1 MPPNTSILSQADT
14 VESPQGSSRRVV
26 LDGLRFLTAGLIVLF
41 HYQSEGPRSLTGFSP
56 LFQRG
61 YLATD
66 FFLILSAY
74 VLGRAYGRKV
84 LSGAVSDERFLAKRL
99 LRVWPAHIIVLAA
112 FAAVVGLSATIGL
125 TTHDPAQLQW
135 SNLPAQALLI
145 HAWGLDLGAGWNLPT
160 WSLSAL
166 VVCYAAFPSLWRKL
180 SRVSGALLLFG
191 GGVAV
196 IWAANGLSQSL
207 YGRVLYDLPFN
218 LGVLRALPLFAFGA
232 CIARASELNWP
243 SERLAPVMA
252 VVAGVMVIGLQFVG
266 RFDLLS
272 MILLGVLIAAG
283 GVIRAPRGASFA
295 ALAGRISFALYI
307 THILVAMV
315 WFRLTHIVIEGL
327 HLSEPVQWA
336 LWAMAFP
343 LAVAT
348 ALAFERWIDS
358 PVQAVVNRWADRL
371 TFRRSATVASEA
383 APR

>member
-1 MPPNTSILSQADT
+1 MPPNALTLSRAET
-14 VESPQGSSRRVV
+14 VDPSQGASRRVV
-26 LDGLRFLTAGLIVLF
+26 LDVLRFLTAALIVLF
-41 HYQSEGPRSLTGFSP
+41 HYQSEGPRSLAGASP

-84 LSGAVSDERFLAKRL
+84 LSGAISDERFLAKRV

-112 FAAVVGLSATIGL
+112 FVLVAGLSATVGL
-125 TTHDPAQLQW
+125 TAHDPTHFQW
-135 SNLPAQALLI
+135 RNLPAQALLI

-166 VVCYAAFPSLWRKL
+166 VICYAAFPTLWRKL
-180 SRVSGALLLFG
+180 SRVTEAVALFI
-191 GGVAV
+191 GGVVV
-196 IWAANGLSQSL
+196 IWAANMFSQGL

-232 CIARASELNWP
+232 FIARASELNWP
-243 SERLAPVMA
+243 SERLAPAIA
-252 VVAGVMVIGLQFVG
+252 VVAGVMVMGLQFVG
-266 RFDLLS
+266 RYDLLS
-272 MILLGVLIAAG
+272 VILLGLLIAAG
-283 GVIRAPRGASFA
+283 GVIQFPRGAPIA
-295 ALAGRISFALYI
+295 ALASRISFALYI

-315 WFRLTHIVIEGL
+315 WFRATRLVIVRLDLPEAAQWL
-327 HLSEPVQWA
+327 LWA
-336 LWAMAFP
+336 LAFP
-343 LAVAT
+343 VAVAT

-358 PVQAVVNRWADRL
+358 PVQVVVNRWADRL
-371 TFRRSATVASEA
+371 TLRRPVSRVGET

>member
-1 MPPNTSILSQADT
+1 MPLRPPIPSQAET
-14 VESPQGSSRRVV
+14 AEPQPGSSRRVV
-26 LDGLRFLTAGLIVLF
+26 LDSLRFLTAGLIVLF
-41 HYQSEGPRSLTGFSP
+41 HYQSEGPRSLEGFSP

-84 LSGAVSDERFLAKRL
+84 LSGAVSDERFLAKRV
-99 LRVWPAHIIVLAA
+99 LRVWPAHLIVLAA
-112 FAAVVGLSATIGL
+112 FAVVVGLSSTVGL
-125 TTHDPAQLQW
+125 TTHDPAQLEW
-135 SNLPAQALLI
+135 RNLPAQALLI

-166 VVCYAAFPSLWRKL
+166 VVCYAAFPTLWRKL

-196 IWAANGLSQSL
+196 IWAANGFSQSL
-207 YGRVLYDLPFN
+207 YGRALYDLPFN

-243 SERLAPVMA
+243 SERLAPVVA
-252 VVAGVMVIGLQFVG
+252 VVAGVMVTGLQFVG

-272 MILLGVLIAAG
+272 MILLGLLIAAG
-283 GVIRAPRGASFA
+283 GAIRVPQGGAVA

-307 THILVAMV
+307 THILVAMI
-315 WFRLTHIVIEGL
+315 WFRLTHIVIARL
-327 HLSEPVQWA
+327 DLSEPTQWA
-336 LWAMAFP
+336 LWALAFP

-348 ALAFERWIDS
+348 AFAFERWIDS
-358 PVQAVVNRWADRL
+358 PIQAVVTHWADRL
-371 TFRRSATVASEA
+371 TFRRAPQVAREA